1 MNAIRHA
8 RCGSPP
14 IERCLCKLYAVLR
27 QGVATMQKFIRKMT
41 ALAPLALLAGGAALA
56 QDLPPPPPPG
66 VATATQRTTTTTTT
80 TTFPRPAD
88 ALPQD
93 QIMQGIAA
101 AGYRNVED
109 LQFQNGLWVA
119 KARDGAGNSV
129 RIMIAPVSGHIYTE
143 NEPSR
148 LDKDEIESRLTA
160 QGYQDVDD
168 LDFDDGIWRAEARS
182 STGEDVDLIIDP
194 TDGSVIASKHD

>member
-1 MNAIRHA
+1 
-8 RCGSPP
+8 
-14 IERCLCKLYAVLR
+14 
-27 QGVATMQKFIRKMT
+27 MQKFVRKMT

-56 QDLPPPPPPG
+56 QDLPPPAPPPPG
-66 VATATQRTTTTTTT
+66 MATATQRTTTTTTT
-80 TTFPRPAD
+80 TTFPQPAD

-93 QIMQGIAA
+93 QLMQRIAA
-101 AGYRNVED
+101 AGYRNVEGM
-109 LQFQNGLWVA
+109 QFRNGLWVA

-129 RIMIAPVSGHIYTE
+129 KIMIAPVSGHIYTE

-148 LDKDEIESRLTA
+148 LDKGAIESRLTA

-182 STGEDVDLIIDP
+182 SDGQDVDLIIDP

>member
-1 MNAIRHA
+1 MQIA
-8 RCGSPP
+8 RRM
-14 IERCLCKLYAVLR
+14 I
-27 QGVATMQKFIRKMT
+27 
-41 ALAPLALLAGGAALA
+41 ALAPFALMAGGVALA
-56 QDLPPPPPPG
+56 QELPPAPPPPA
-66 VATATQRTTTTTTT
+66 VATQRTTTTTTT

-93 QIMQGIAA
+93 QIMQNIAS

-119 KARDGAGNSV
+119 DARDGAGNSV
-129 RIMIAPVSGHIYTE
+129 KIMIAPVSGHVYTE

-148 LDKDEIESRLTA
+148 LDKDEIEARLTA

-168 LDFDDGIWRAEARS
+168 LDFDDGIWRAEARDAS
-182 STGEDVDLIIDP
+182 GHDMDLIIDP
-194 TDGSVIASKHD
+194 TDGSVIASKQD